1 MSARVGVTD
10 WIACAVAVQVQSF
23 RLRSAS
29 TVAILSQEAAVF
41 RAVVAGVEVVE
52 TCGLVVNS
60 AAVAD
65 LVIEIILT
73 LLGGFTVVRV
83 AVGFLRDPV
92 LAHDVDGALTQILGV
107 GVEIYRIAFSRS
119 CRREN
124 VVLRTDQVEAADCII
139 LVLRVQNCR
148 AVVKIFSCIR
158 AFLFL
163 DSLSKSIILVLLGII
178 NQSAFPAHF
187 LQSPLRRFSLSKG
200 FSECKTPTH
209 CKNDCGRSTS
219 VISLQSY
226 CTSFLLI
233 LNSV

>member
-1 MSARVGVTD
+1 MSAWVGVTD
-10 WIACAVAVQVQSF
+10 RIACAVAVQIQCF

-29 TVAILSQEAAVF
+29 AVGILCQETAVF
-41 RAVVAGVEVVE
+41 RAVVAGVKVVE
-52 TCGLVVNS
+52 TCRLVVNS

-73 LLGGFTVVRV
+73 LLGGLTVVRV

-92 LAHDVDGALTQILGV
+92 LAHDVDDALTQILGV
-107 GVEIYRIAFSRS
+107 GVEIYCIAFSRS
-119 CRREN
+119 CCRKD
-124 VVLRTDQVEAADCII
+124 VVLRADQVEAADRII

-178 NQSAFPAHF
+178 NQSISSDFPAKPPPKVSS
-187 LQSPLRRFSLSKG
+187 Q
-200 FSECKTPTH
+200 
-209 CKNDCGRSTS
+209 
-219 VISLQSY
+219 
-226 CTSFLLI
+226 
-233 LNSV
+233 

>member
-1 MSARVGVTD
+1 MSARISIVDRISST
-10 WIACAVAVQVQSF
+10 VAVQIQGF

-29 TVAILSQEAAVF
+29 AVGVLGQKAAVF

-73 LLGGFTVVRV
+73 LLGGLTVVGV
-83 AVGFLRDPV
+83 AVGLLRSSV
-92 LAHDVDGALTQILGV
+92 LANDVDGALTQILGV

-119 CRREN
+119 CRRKD
-124 VVLRTDQVEAADCII
+124 VVLCADQVEAADRII

-148 AVVKIFSCIR
+148 SVVEIFSCIR

-178 NQSAFPAHF
+178 NQSAYLHVSCKVSSRGFLTGKVFDNAKLLLFLGKMTAEEILPSFPCSHIT
-187 LQSPLRRFSLSKG
+187 LLLSL
-200 FSECKTPTH
+200 
-209 CKNDCGRSTS
+209 
-219 VISLQSY
+219 
-226 CTSFLLI
+226 
-233 LNSV
+233 

>member
-10 WIACAVAVQVQSF
+10 RIACAVAVQIQGF

-29 TVAILSQEAAVF
+29 AVGVLGQEAAVF

-73 LLGGFTVVRV
+73 LLGGLTVVGV
-83 AVGFLRDPV
+83 AVGLLRSSV
-92 LAHDVDGALTQILGV
+92 LANDVDSALTQILGV

-119 CRREN
+119 CRRKN
-124 VVLRTDQVEAADCII
+124 VVLRADQVETADCII
-139 LVLRVQNCR
+139 LVLRIKDCR

-178 NQSAFPAHF
+178 NQSASSNFSAK
-187 LQSPLRRFSLSKG
+187 SPSGVFSQQGLSLMQN
-200 FSECKTPTH
+200 SCY
-209 CKNDCGRSTS
+209 
-219 VISLQSY
+219 SLKK
-226 CTSFLLI
+226 
-233 LNSV
+233 